1 MFSGTVAGGLAMLLA
16 IVVFRNMADG
26 TMGTWLAAKFL
37 NRTADPVPAGVGAAL
52 TLPGTS
58 LTPERSTVAVPLG
71 SGSSGGVLSDLE
83 IATLA
88 RAAGIPPGEPTAIA
102 VAIALAESGGNPS
115 ARSGTSDVGLWQVNL
130 PSWGHLFSESELLTS
145 TGSARAMA
153 HISAGG
159 TRWSPW
165 VTFWTTSATHSYRR
179 YLDRGR
185 TAAAQIR

>member
-1 MFSGTVAGGLAMLLA
+1 MLSGTVAGGLAMLLA

-26 TMGTWLAAKFL
+26 TMGDWLAAKFL
-37 NRTADPVPAGVGAAL
+37 NRTTEAVPAGVGAAL

-58 LTPERSTVAVPLG
+58 LTPERTTVPVPLG
-71 SGSSGGVLSDLE
+71 AGSSGSLSDLE

-102 VAIALAESGGNPS
+102 VAIALAESGGDPS

-130 PSWGHLFSESELLTS
+130 PSWAHLFSEAELLTA

-165 VTFWTTSATHSYRR
+165 VTFWTTSPTHSYRR
-179 YLDRGR
+179 YLPRGR
-185 TAAAQIR
+185 DAADQIR